1 MKLVFRDLQVPLTE
15 FTLHLE
21 SVLEGQITAITGA
34 SGAGKTTLLDC
45 IAGLRVPHAGAITVD
60 GRTLVDVDAGVA
72 IPSRARGVGYV
83 PQDRA
88 LFPHLTARSNVLYG
102 ANRAT
107 GAEARGLFT
116 LSHAVEVLE
125 IGTLLDRSITALSG
139 GERQRVA
146 LARALLS
153 RPRLLLLDEPL
164 AGLDARLQER
174 TQALLRRVHV
184 EFGVPMLYV
193 SHAPEEIA
201 ALCDDVLVL
210 DRGRVLAHGAPESVF
225 ERTDLPTLRLR
236 G

>member
-1 MKLVFRDLQVPLTE
+1 MKLVFRDLQVPLAE
-15 FTLHLE
+15 FTLRLE
-21 SVLEGQITAITGA
+21 SVLEGQITAVFGA

-45 IAGLRVPHAGAITVD
+45 IAGLRVPHAGTITVD
-60 GRTLVDVDAGVA
+60 GRTLVDVEAGVE

-88 LFPHLTARSNVLYG
+88 LFPHLTARANVLYG
-102 ANRAT
+102 MNRRT
-107 GAEARGLFT
+107 VAEAHDLFT
-116 LSHAVEVLE
+116 LSHAAEVLE
-125 IGTLLDRSITALSG
+125 IASLLDRNVTALSG

-174 TQALLRRVHV
+174 SQALLRRVHT
-184 EFGVPMLYV
+184 EFGIPMLYV
-193 SHAPEEIA
+193 SHVPEEIA

-210 DRGRVLAHGAPESVF
+210 DHGRVLAHGAPETVF
-225 ERTDLPTLRLR
+225 ERTSFPTLRLR